1 MISKPNWKLVA
12 ISFLEDRK
20 SITVLLP
27 LKSHLQP
34 KKLSDMDVDW
44 DQSSPVSPV
53 PASLLATLQLSQ
65 HLRPGL
71 NLCTAPESVGNHISA
86 KTFKSECSSKPFWSC
101 WPPKWRR
108 CWRRPWWWRR
118 RWQRCESGSS
128 RSPARQKVAVSSS
141 RRLRRP
147 ELPFNEH

>member
-1 MISKPNWKLVA
+1 MGSLSSSDP
-12 ISFLEDRK
+12 FLEEQEVDLGTPA
-20 SITVLLP
+20 SQEPPST
-27 LKSHLQP
+27 
-34 KKLSDMDVDW
+34 KKIVRQSQDVDW